1 MLLVAE
7 EKIGRNETEHGKA
20 TEKNRERERE
30 KMARVRLSLRVS
42 LSRETTVG
50 DRHRKR
56 EREREGA
63 MVVAKLEGDEEER
76 MAAMM

>member
-1 MLLVAE
+1 
-7 EKIGRNETEHGKA
+7 
-20 TEKNRERERE
+20 
-30 KMARVRLSLRVS
+30 MARVRLSLRVS

-50 DRHRKR
+50 DRHR

-63 MVVAKLEGDEEER
+63 MVVAKSEGNEEER